1 MSVKKIVRKQ
11 YQDIVDRA
19 RLQESCGLRVPN
31 EGWIRTV
38 RKALNM
44 SGVQLARRL
53 GMTRGLVSNTEKA
66 ELSGSVTIK
75 NMQQM
80 AEALGCRFVYA
91 IVPDQSVKNVIDSRA
106 REKAKQIVSKTSEH
120 MALEKQD
127 LSKDQIKFELDR
139 LQQQFV
145 EELSSDLW
153 ND

>member
-19 RLQESCGLRVPN
+19 RLQESYGLRVPN

-44 SGVQLARRL
+44 SGAQLARRL

-75 NMQQM
+75 NMQQ
-80 AEALGCRFVYA
+80 C
-91 IVPDQSVKNVIDSRA
+91 
-106 REKAKQIVSKTSEH
+106 
-120 MALEKQD
+120 
-127 LSKDQIKFELDR
+127 
-139 LQQQFV
+139 
-145 EELSSDLW
+145 
-153 ND
+153 